1 MAAADDERIASE
13 LLRYLSVK
21 LARPQLA
28 YSEAIQ
34 SVSGGFDTAI
44 FGFALEGAP
53 PEARGRLILRL
64 GREGS
69 YPRRFALEAM
79 TQNALADM
87 EYPVPRALLVET
99 DITLLGGPFIVM
111 QRVSGTPLGHQA
123 AGFFASGASNATRL
137 ASLARIPKTLGAIN
151 RIWVETQVRLHR
163 LPPEPLLRAA
173 TDAGVDTRMLTF
185 DGQLARLAATVE
197 DNGLSALT
205 PAVSWLQANRPD
217 DRGSASIC
225 HGDFHP
231 MNIIADDGIV
241 TGVIDW
247 ANVAIAAAE
256 LDVASA
262 VTNIATLPIRVP
274 GAMRLP
280 VRLLMATALRRY
292 VAAYRQLRPLDAA
305 SLRYYQVFRAMVQLR
320 PAAATLVAG
329 RKGSGAFHSPAGIGN
344 LISHIH
350 AQGGP
355 KLQLELPDE

>member
-1 MAAADDERIASE
+1 MLPDTDEIAARLLAHLSAH
-13 LLRYLSVK
+13 LLR
-21 LARPQLA
+21 PDLA
-28 YSEAIQ
+28 YAERLE

-53 PEARGRLILRL
+53 PEAAGRLILRL

-69 YPRRFALEAM
+69 YPPRFALEAM
-79 TQNALADM
+79 TQNALAEM
-87 EYPVPRALLVET
+87 GYPVPRALLVET
-99 DITLLGGPFIVM
+99 ETATLGGPFIVM
-111 QRVSGTPLGHQA
+111 QRVSGRPLGQQGV
-123 AGFFASGASNATRL
+123 GFATGATVVTKL
-137 ASLARIPKTLGAIN
+137 ANLARLPKTFSALN
-151 RIWVETQVRLHR
+151 RTWVETQVRLHR
-163 LPPEPLLRAA
+163 LSPEPLLRAA
-173 TDAGVDTRMLTF
+173 ADAGVDARLLSF

-197 DNGLSALT
+197 DAGLCGLT
-205 PAVSWLQANRPD
+205 PAVSWLEANRPD
-217 DRGSASIC
+217 DRGSATIC

-231 MNIIADDGIV
+231 LNIMADNGVV

-262 VTNIATLPIRVP
+262 VTNIATLPIKVP

-280 VRLLMATALRRY
+280 VKLLIATLLRRY

-320 PAAATLVAG
+320 PAAATLLAG
-329 RKGSGAFHSPAGIGN
+329 RKGSGAFHSSAGIRN
-344 LISHIH
+344 LVSHIH

-355 KLQLELPDE
+355 KLQLELPPD

>member
-1 MAAADDERIASE
+1 MSPGTDEIAAR
-13 LLRYLSVK
+13 LLQYLS
-21 LARPQLA
+21 ARLGRANLA
-28 YSEAIQ
+28 YAEPIQ

-44 FGFALEGAP
+44 FGFAMEGAP
-53 PEARGRLILRL
+53 ADARGRLILRL

-69 YPRRFALEAM
+69 YPPRFALEAM

-87 EYPVPRALLVET
+87 GYPVPRALLVET
-99 DITLLGGPFIVM
+99 DAALLGGPFIVM
-111 QRVSGTPLGHQA
+111 QRVSGRPLGQQGV
-123 AGFFASGASNATRL
+123 GFATGATVVTRL
-137 ASLARIPKTLGAIN
+137 ANLARLPKTFSALN
-151 RIWVETQVRLHR
+151 RTWVETQVRLHR

-173 TDAGVDTRMLTF
+173 ADAGVDANLLTF
-185 DGQLARLAATVE
+185 DGQLARLAANVE
-197 DNGLSALT
+197 GDGLSALT
-205 PAVSWLQANRPD
+205 PAVSWLKANRPD
-217 DRGSASIC
+217 DRGAVSIC

-231 MNIIADDGIV
+231 LNIMADDGIV

-247 ANVAIAAAE
+247 ANVAIAASE

-262 VTNIATLPIRVP
+262 VTNIATLPIKVP

-280 VRLLMATALRRY
+280 VRLLIATLLRRY

-329 RKGSGAFHSPAGIGN
+329 RKGSGAFHSPAGIRN
-344 LISHIH
+344 LLAHIH

-355 KLQLELPDE
+355 RLQL

>member
-21 LARPQLA
+21 LAKPQLA
-28 YSEAIQ
+28 YAEPIQ

-53 PEARGRLILRL
+53 PEAHGRLILRL

-69 YPRRFALEAM
+69 YPPRFALEAM
-79 TQNALADM
+79 TQNALAEM
-87 EYPVPRALLVET
+87 GYPVPRAQLVET
-99 DITLLGGPFIVM
+99 DTALLGGPFIIM
-111 QRVSGTPLGHQA
+111 QRASGRPLGQQA
-123 AGFFASGASNATRL
+123 ARFFASGASNATRL
-137 ASLARIPKTLGAIN
+137 ANLARIPKTLGAIN

-197 DNGLSALT
+197 DAGLSALT

-231 MNIIADDGIV
+231 MNIMADDGIV

-247 ANVAIAAAE
+247 ANVAVAAAE

-262 VTNIATLPIRVP
+262 VTNIATLPIKVP

-280 VRLLMATALRRY
+280 VRLLIAAALRRY
-292 VAAYRQLRPLDAA
+292 VAAYRQLRPLDPA

-329 RKGSGAFHSPAGIGN
+329 RKGSGAFHSPAGIRN

-355 KLQLELPDE
+355 KLQLELPEG